1 MADNLSSRGAEARY
15 PNGDPFAEL
24 SRIIGAGAA
33 KPQSDDEQGFD
44 LDLERELMGDDG
56 YEPASDV
63 HASSFDGYRDMPAA
77 RVEAAP
83 SADPLDDEFA
93 DAFAAEFGADGR
105 WRSAGAATA
114 DFDERPAPGGDYG
127 ARVKPEAVM
136 ADVDLD
142 FGDID
147 LAHDDL
153 SHGGLGDDLGDD
165 TPALEAEEPEQEAA
179 QPPQPAVSAAAARAA
194 SLEDEL
200 SAMLEGR
207 EPASA
212 PEYEAMPRV
221 PLRAATRLEPEP
233 AVSQYEPQDDWRQ
246 SNGDA
251 APQFVDSDYPT
262 ESEYRDATPEPEP
275 EPAEPDPFAV
285 LASIAPAGPAF
296 SSGRFSR
303 PAPVT
308 TPVPSAESEDD
319 FATVAVAEA
328 AVPQQDDL
336 DLPDLPYEQEEPAV
350 AAVPLDA
357 DYHYADLGSD
367 LGAELA
373 VPVARPAAVEQ
384 SPRPA
389 SDAGYD
395 AEPLAFHDDY
405 AQPNA
410 DDALYAEYAA
420 DQNAYGDEVP
430 AEPQAVAAEP
440 EPARRR
446 GNGMLIA
453 AAVVGVALIGGI
465 GAFALSFGDSGTT
478 SGPTLVRADSEP
490 LKVRPENSGG
500 AAAPNADSQ
509 TYQRVA
515 EGEATAAPAQDR
527 LLTATEEPV
536 SLTARAQPENGLPGV
551 DDDIGEL
558 EVAPAPK
565 SEERVEAEEQ
575 VAALGADQNILAVQP
590 RRVRTMVVRPD
601 GTLVPRDEVVPAA
614 AEATQSALAP
624 ANGASAAV
632 QAPVEAAREAV
643 REAAAPAA
651 PGGLP
656 APRSVETV
664 RITPE
669 TRAAAPAASGQA
681 PAAAVAPAAEAPR
694 PAPVAEAP
702 RAEPAPRPAE
712 PAAAPQRETQ
722 VAQAAPAARTA
733 PAAAAPAAAGEWSM
747 QIASQ
752 PTADGAQSTY
762 QDLARRYGSILG
774 GKGVNI
780 VRADIPGKGTY
791 YRVRIPSSTR
801 NEAIS
806 LCEKYKAA
814 GGSCFVSK

>member
-33 KPQSDDEQGFD
+33 QPQHDDEQGFD

-56 YEPASDV
+56 YAPASEA
-63 HASSFDGYRDMPAA
+63 HASGFDGYRDTAEPRTDAA
-77 RVEAAP
+77 

-93 DAFAAEFGADGR
+93 DAFAAEFSADGR
-105 WRSAGAATA
+105 WRSAGAGALAA
-114 DFDERPAPGGDYG
+114 DFHDRPARSHGYD
-127 ARVKPEAVM
+127 ATVKPETAM

-147 LAHDDL
+147 LGD
-153 SHGGLGDDLGDD
+153 GGDLGDD
-165 TPALEAEEPEQEAA
+165 VPALEAEELEQEPEFA
-179 QPPQPAVSAAAARAA
+179 PQPVAARAP

-207 EPASA
+207 EPEAAAEPEPA
-212 PEYEAMPRV
+212 PLI
-221 PLRAATRLEPEP
+221 PLRAASRWEPEP
-233 AVSQYEPQDDWRQ
+233 DGDRYAAQDDWRRPAEEAAAQ
-246 SNGDA
+246 SVDPDYSPQA
-251 APQFVDSDYPT
+251 AAEP
-262 ESEYRDATPEPEP
+262 EYEDVAPEPEP
-275 EPAEPDPFAV
+275 EPDPFAV
-285 LASIAPAGPAF
+285 LASIAPAAPVF
-296 SSGRFSR
+296 SAGRFSR
-303 PAPVT
+303 PAPA
-308 TPVPSAESEDD
+308 PVPAAAEDD
-319 FATVAVAEA
+319 DDFTTVAVAEA
-328 AVPQQDDL
+328 AVPQQDEL
-336 DLPDLPYEQEEPAV
+336 DLPELPHEQEEPSL

-357 DYHYADLGSD
+357 DYHYADLGTNPGAD
-367 LGAELA
+367 LDASVDRA
-373 VPVARPAAVEQ
+373 PAAER
-384 SPRPA
+384 SAPL
-389 SDAGYD
+389 DADPGYEV
-395 AEPLAFHDDY
+395 EPLAFHDDY
-405 AQPNA
+405 AQPSS
-410 DDALYAEYAA
+410 DDALYAEYAT
-420 DQNAYGDEVP
+420 DQHAYGEEVP

-440 EPARRR
+440 EPARR

-453 AAVVGVALIGGI
+453 AAIVGVALVGGI
-465 GAFALSFGDSGTT
+465 GAFALSFGDSGTN
-478 SGPTLVRADSEP
+478 SAPTLVRADNEP
-490 LKVRPENSGG
+490 LKVRPENPGG
-500 AAAPNADSQ
+500 AAVPNVDSQ
-509 TYQRVA
+509 AYQRVA

-527 LLTATEEPV
+527 LVTTTEEPV

-558 EVAPAPK
+558 DVAPAPK

-601 GTLVPRDEVVPAA
+601 GTLVPREEVVPAA
-614 AEATQSALAP
+614 AEAPRSALAP
-624 ANGASAAV
+624 ANGETATV
-632 QAPVEAAREAV
+632 QAPAEAAREAV
-643 REAAAPAA
+643 REAAAPAVA
-651 PGGLP
+651 QPAGLP

-669 TRAAAPAASGQA
+669 TTTAAPAAVEQAPAAAPAA
-681 PAAAVAPAAEAPR
+681 EAQR
-694 PAPVAEAP
+694 AAPVAEAP
-702 RAEPAPRPAE
+702 RAEPAPRPAA

-722 VAQAAPAARTA
+722 VAQAAPAARNA
-733 PAAAAPAAAGEWSM
+733 PAAAAPAVAGEWSM

-801 NEAIS
+801 NEAIA